1 MTNTVAIIQARMT
14 SSRLPGKVMMDIAG
28 KPSLQLMLDR
38 VKSADLLDQIIV
50 ATTVNFTDDS
60 IVSLC
65 EENGVN
71 VFRGDEQDVL
81 GRLFAAAE
89 QEDATIVVRL
99 TADCPMIDPEL
110 IDETV
115 SSYLRGGYDYVSNTI
130 DRTYPDGMDVEV
142 MSINAL
148 KEANKK
154 ANHPFLREHVTPY
167 ISGQKPNFGA
177 GEFKIKQVKF
187 DVDFSHVRWTLDTAD
202 DLVTIRSLIA
212 VLPEN
217 YSWLQALSVATRD
230 PQLLGV

>member
-154 ANHPFLREHVTPY
+154 AKHPFLREHVTPY
-167 ISGQKPNFGA
+167 ISGKEPNFGA